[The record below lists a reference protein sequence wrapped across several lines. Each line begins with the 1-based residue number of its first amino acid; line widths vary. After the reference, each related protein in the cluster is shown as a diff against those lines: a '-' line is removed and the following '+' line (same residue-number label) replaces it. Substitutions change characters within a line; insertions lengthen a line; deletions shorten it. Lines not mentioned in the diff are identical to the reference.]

1 MTLTEDPVLNP
12 ALSGMIEDAD
22 WPEFGWID
30 DVRPALRAAL
40 AAGRPVALATLYKV
54 AGSAPRGPGAQML
67 FAAGTGGHVAATG
80 YFSGDCI
87 EGDVANHAAQV
98 LADGKPKRLHYGMG
112 SPWIDLRLRCGGA
125 LHVLLERIAPDSP
138 AAAALLDHAAERR
151 TCLWASDG
159 ETQEAREDHGPLL
172 ALHEDPFRIAR
183 RYDPPRR
190 LIVSGGDPGA
200 LAAAKLGAMAQF
212 ETILLRPGGPHAPPP
227 FPVSR
232 YLREEPA
239 DALAHLKVDRW
250 TAYLGATHED
260 HHDLGG
266 CLAAL
271 RGGAGYVGMIGAKS
285 RAAQRLGALEAAGAS
300 AEELA
305 RLQLSPGVPG
315 LGKSPWEVAT
325 GIIAEI
331 MQALNPARERA

>member
-1 MTLTEDPVLNP
+1 MTGEIDN
-12 ALSGMIEDAD
+12 AD
-22 WPEFGWID
+22 WPLFGWAD
-30 DVRPALRAAL
+30 DVRPALAEAVE
-40 AAGRPVALATLYKV
+40 AGRPAVLATLYEV
-54 AGSAPRGPGAQML
+54 EGSAPRGAGAQML
-67 FAAGTGGHVAATG
+67 FDGGKAAG

-98 LADGKPKRLHYGMG
+98 LAEGQPRHLHYGMG
-112 SPWIDLRLRCGGA
+112 SPWIDIRLRCGGA
-125 LHVLLERIAPDSP
+125 LHVLLERVSPDCP
-138 AAAALLDHAAERR
+138 AVLDLLRMARERR
-151 TCLWASDG
+151 PCVWHTDG
-159 ETQEAREDHGPLL
+159 TQRHVVQGTGPLL
-172 ALHEDPFRIAR
+172 SVSPEPFLLER

-200 LAAAKLGAMAQF
+200 LAAAQLGALAQF
-212 ETILLRPGGPHAPPP
+212 ETILLRPGGPDSPPP
-227 FPVSR
+227 FAVSR

-239 DALAHLKVDRW
+239 QVLERLGVDRW

-260 HHDLGG
+260 NHDLAG

-285 RAAQRLGALEAAGAS
+285 RAAGRLAALEAAGATK
-300 AEELA
+300 AELDA
-305 RLQLSPGVPG
+305 LHLSPGIAG

-325 GIIAEI
+325 GIMAEI

>member
-1 MTLTEDPVLNP
+1 MESAIRN
-12 ALSGMIEDAD
+12 AD
-22 WPEFGWID
+22 WPVFGWID
-30 DVRPALRAAL
+30 DIRGDLAQVV
-40 AAGRPVALATLYKV
+40 AAGRPAALATLYKV
-54 AGSAPRGPGAQML
+54 TGSAPRGPGAQML
-67 FAAGTGGHVAATG
+67 FTQTPGGEIVAAG

-87 EGDVANHAAQV
+87 EGDVAGHAAQV
-98 LADGKPKRLHYGMG
+98 LADGQPRRLHYGQG
-112 SPWIDLRLRCGGA
+112 SPWIDIRLRCGGA
-125 LHVLLERIAPDSP
+125 LHVLVERLWPDEE
-138 AAAALLDHAAERR
+138 AVRDVLRHASQRR
-151 TCLWASDG
+151 ACLWSSNGSDRAVT
-159 ETQEAREDHGPLL
+159 ERTGPLL
-172 ALHEDPFRIAR
+172 TLSEEPFRIER

-200 LAAAKLGAMAQF
+200 LAAAHLGALARF
-212 ETILLRPGGPHAPPP
+212 ETILLCPQGPGEPPP
-227 FPVSR
+227 FPVSQ

-239 DALAHLKVDRW
+239 AALEKLGVDRW

-285 RAAQRLGALEAAGAS
+285 RAGGRMATLEAHGATN
-300 AEELA
+300 EELA
-305 RLQLSPGVPG
+305 RLHLSPGVTG

-331 MQALNPARERA
+331 MHALNPESERA